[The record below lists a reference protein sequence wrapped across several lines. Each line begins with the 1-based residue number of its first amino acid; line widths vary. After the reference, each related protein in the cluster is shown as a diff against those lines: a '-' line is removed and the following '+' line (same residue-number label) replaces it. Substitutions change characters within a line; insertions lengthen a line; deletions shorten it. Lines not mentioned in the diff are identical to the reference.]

1 VLAAERDVMADE
13 LANTRE
19 IGAVP
24 RLSGPPM
31 RQTVGP
37 APRRRAPAAA
47 GRAGKARRRDYA
59 WPALSAAIAR
69 QHDSLP
75 PNGPRPRPT
84 MPRLRFMLRG
94 DGGGA

>member
-37 APRRRAPAAA
+37 AP
-47 GRAGKARRRDYA
+47 GGARRGRTRRQGPQARLCVAGIERRDRS
-59 WPALSAAIAR
+59 PTRQLAAR
-69 QHDSLP
+69 
-75 PNGPRPRPT
+75 
-84 MPRLRFMLRG
+84 
-94 DGGGA
+94 